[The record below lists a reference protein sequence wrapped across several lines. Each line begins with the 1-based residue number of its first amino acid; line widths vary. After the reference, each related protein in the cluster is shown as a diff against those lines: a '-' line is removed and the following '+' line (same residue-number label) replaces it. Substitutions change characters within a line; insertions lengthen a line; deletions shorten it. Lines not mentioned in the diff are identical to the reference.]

1 MEARLTDRS
10 HKQAGVVSG
19 LWRYPVK
26 SMAGEALAS
35 ADISWAGLAGDRR
48 WAFVRPD
55 SQDSG
60 FPWYTIREFPGMS
73 SYVALLGEPA
83 RPDRS
88 RVLIRTPDG
97 GRYDMTDPRLAAEL
111 GAELRVMRLDRG
123 AFDAMPVSVISDSTV
138 SALCTL
144 AHVPRNELRFRPNVV
159 VTLDS
164 GVPFEEDEWVG
175 SAVRIGAAVV
185 RMDRRDSRCIIVNV
199 DPARGLPDSR
209 LLQVIGTTRGA
220 CAGVY
225 GTTVRPGLIRVGDP
239 VVVEMPPQD

>member
-1 MEARLTDRS
+1 MGARP
-10 HKQAGVVSG
+10 AGRGHLRAGIVSR

-26 SMAGEALAS
+26 SMAAEALAS

-55 SQDSG
+55 SGDSG
-60 FPWYTIREFPGMS
+60 FPWHTIREFPGMS
-73 SYVALLGEPA
+73 NYVALLGEPA

-88 RVLIRTPDG
+88 QVLVRTPDG
-97 GRYDMTDPRLAAEL
+97 GLYDVTDPRLAAEL
-111 GAELRVMRLDRG
+111 GTGLRVMRLDRG
-123 AFDAMPVSVISDSTV
+123 AFDAMPVSVISNSTV

-144 AHVPRNELRFRPNVV
+144 ADVPGNGLRFRPNVV

-164 GVPFEEDEWVG
+164 GAPFEEDEWVG

-185 RMDRRDSRCIIVNV
+185 RIDRRDSRCIIVNT
-199 DPARGLPDSR
+199 DPASGLPGSR
-209 LLQVIGTTRGA
+209 LLKVIGSTRGA

-225 GTTVRPGLIRVGDP
+225 GTTVLPGVVRVGDP
-239 VVVEMPPQD
+239 VVVEMRPAD